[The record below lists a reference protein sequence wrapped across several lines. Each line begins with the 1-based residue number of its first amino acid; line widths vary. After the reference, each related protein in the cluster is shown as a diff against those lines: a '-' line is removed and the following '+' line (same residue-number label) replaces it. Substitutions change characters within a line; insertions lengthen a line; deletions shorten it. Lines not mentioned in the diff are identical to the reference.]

1 MMGFTMFAKAAP
13 GFTLITAALSL
24 SACATMPVG
33 AALHTAEAVPMSHY
47 TGTWHEI
54 ARHPMALTDGC
65 VAGYTTYAPGP
76 APDKVAIEDG
86 CHDKTPT
93 GKLKAIHADGTLV
106 DADGANAKLTAHYPF
121 LITYHYWVLY
131 EAPDHGWFISATP
144 DMKNLWI
151 YTRQVPSPEALKPM
165 VAKAQSLGYDVGQL
179 EFPAQ

>member
-1 MMGFTMFAKAAP
+1 MAIKAAP
-13 GFTLITAALSL
+13 GLTAITAALSL

-33 AALHTAEAVPMSHY
+33 AALHTAEAIPMSHY
-47 TGTWHEI
+47 SGTWHEI

-65 VAGYTTYAPGP
+65 VAGYTTYSPGTTP
-76 APDKVAIEDG
+76 GAIAIEDG

-93 GKLKAIHADGTLV
+93 GKPKTIHADGTLD
-106 DADGANAKLTAHYPF
+106 DAGGANAKLTARYPF
-121 LITYHYWVLY
+121 FITYRYWVLY

-151 YTRQVPSPEALKPM
+151 YTREIPAAEALKPM
-165 VAKAQSLGYDVGQL
+165 VARAQSLGYDVRQL